1 MEFTAKKIQ
10 EATMEYVSCNLCAS
24 NKTEL
29 LFVSKDMLLNKPGQF
44 RIVKCKNCG
53 LIYLNPRPSE
63 SALRQYYPKQYYSYQ
78 PPGDKKRGRLE
89 KFFLELNRRI
99 KNQILQEYFNYAEKP
114 VSMMEKVSSIVKKIL
129 LFPPYLRLVLLG
141 KDLKIIPYQGQGRIL
156 DIGCG
161 SGRALSLLKER
172 GWDTYGVELNAQAVD
187 IARNK
192 LNLKVELGS
201 INDIEFQD
209 NFFDV
214 LTMSHTLEHMP
225 NPKETL
231 RKVNKVLKPGGT
243 LITIIPNV
251 NSFEARIFRQYWL
264 GWDPPRHLY
273 SFSLRTFKKML
284 QTVGGFKIGR
294 IKYELGTCV
303 LRDSL
308 KYKLREE
315 HNFNL
320 RDSRL
325 LELFLR
331 PFCLLL
337 GYLRKSS
344 IVIVY
349 ITKTRDIV

>member
-1 MEFTAKKIQ
+1 MEFTTKRTQ
-10 EATMEYVSCNLCAS
+10 ETTMEYVSCNLCAS
-24 NKTEL
+24 NRAEL
-29 LFVSKDMLLNKPGQF
+29 LFVSKDMLLNEPGQF

-53 LIYLNPRPSE
+53 LIYLNPRPTKSSLE
-63 SALRQYYPKQYYSYQ
+63 QYYPNQYYSYQ
-78 PPGDKKRGRLE
+78 PPAHKKRGRLE
-89 KFFLELNRRI
+89 EFFLELNKKMKEQMLRV
-99 KNQILQEYFNYAEKP
+99 YFNYGRN
-114 VSMMEKVSSIVKKIL
+114 SISVTKKAISIIKKIL
-129 LFPPYLRLVLLG
+129 FFPPYLRLVLLG
-141 KDLKIIPYQGQGRIL
+141 KDIKIIPYQGQGRIL

-201 INDIEFQD
+201 INDIEFRD

-214 LTMSHTLEHMP
+214 VTMLHTLEHMP

-231 RKVNKVLKPGGT
+231 RKVNKVLKIGGT

-251 NSFEARIFRQYWL
+251 DSFEARIFRQYWL

-273 SFSLRTFKKML
+273 SFSLRTLKKML
-284 QTVGGFKIGR
+284 RTIGGFKIKR
-294 IKYELGTCV
+294 VKYELGTCV

-320 RDSRL
+320 RDSHL
-325 LELFLR
+325 LKLFLR

-337 GYLRKSS
+337 GYLHKSS

-349 ITKTRDIV
+349 IAKTRNIV